1 MSHSAQSVTDTT
13 INVHSMSMYYGSIC
27 VSSIH
32 DVHLSKSLSH
42 VHTQALDKVEG
53 THNTIG
59 QGYCVV
65 KYLYLCS
72 FQVSYE
78 FINCVGSHWALN
90 REARY

>member
-13 INVHSMSMYYGSIC
+13 MNVHSMSMYYGCIC

-42 VHTQALDKVEG
+42 TQVLDKVEG

-59 QGYCVV
+59 WG
-65 KYLYLCS
+65 
-72 FQVSYE
+72 
-78 FINCVGSHWALN
+78 
-90 REARY
+90 